1 MHAQYLEVVKTL
13 IQSSPKFSNCRVSIY
28 IEPSISSAIFYI
40 NADGYKHI
48 FKAPFG
54 LLESNLT
61 ATALAEIIIDE
72 VKEWG
77 GKVKWSLKNC
87 LQTLTVMHIWILYQK
102 KGQWLYEGKVIFITS
117 DLHERTI
124 KLVDIIRNE
133 FFITTED

>member
-13 IQSSPKFSNCRVSIY
+13 IEITPEFNNCRVETY

-40 NADGYKHI
+40 YADGYKHI

-72 VKEWG
+72 VKEWR
-77 GKVKWSLKNC
+77 
-87 LQTLTVMHIWILYQK
+87 
-102 KGQWLYEGKVIFITS
+102 
-117 DLHERTI
+117 D
-124 KLVDIIRNE
+124 KLNE
-133 FFITTED
+133 V